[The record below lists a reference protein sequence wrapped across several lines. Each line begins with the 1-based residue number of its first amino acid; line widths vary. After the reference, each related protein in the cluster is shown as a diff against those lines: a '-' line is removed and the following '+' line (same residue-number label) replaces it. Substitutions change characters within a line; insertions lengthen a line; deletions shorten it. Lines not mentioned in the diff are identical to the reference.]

1 MAGPGERY
9 AHFAAN
15 AMWGDIDWARARLKP
30 FAGKT
35 VFVMPWPFPGFGL
48 RVTPEGTW
56 ENAILASPDA
66 ADVRLKFSP
75 ALLPRLASAPDKPG
89 SAVDG
94 DGDPVF
100 LQALRD
106 LGDVLPLAFEERLS
120 SWIGPIAAHGVAT
133 TLRAMTAWPAAAAG
147 RVNAGVA
154 SYFTEESP
162 ALLKKSTFAD
172 FRRDV
177 AEVSARV
184 DRASSAADAEARRRS
199 RKP

>member
-1 MAGPGERY
+1 MAMPGQRY
-9 AHFAAN
+9 AHVAAN

-35 VFVMPWPFPGFGL
+35 VHVMAWPFPGVTL

-56 ENAILASPDA
+56 ETAMLDSPSL
-66 ADVRLKFSP
+66 ADVRLRFSP
-75 ALLPRLASAPDKPG
+75 AVLPRLASAPDKPG
-89 SAVDG
+89 SAVEG

-120 SWIGPIAAHGVAT
+120 SWIGPIAAHGIAT
-133 TLRAMTAWPAAAAG
+133 AMRAMTAWPAAAAG
-147 RVNAGVA
+147 RINSGVA
-154 SYFTEESP
+154 SYFSEESQT
-162 ALLKKSTFAD
+162 LLKKRAFAD

-184 DRASSAADAEARRRS
+184 DRAATAADAEQRRRTRRS
-199 RKP
+199 

>member
-1 MAGPGERY
+1 MATPGQRY
-9 AHFAAN
+9 AHVAAN

-35 VFVMPWPFPGFGL
+35 VWVMPWPFPGFAL
-48 RVTPEGTW
+48 RVTADGNW
-56 ENAILASPDA
+56 ESAIVASPEA

-75 ALLPRLASAPDKPG
+75 ALLPRLVSAPDKPG
-89 SAVDG
+89 SAVEG

-120 SWIGPIAAHGVAT
+120 SWIGPIAAHGVST
-133 TLRAMTAWPAAAAG
+133 TLRAMTSWPAAAAG

-162 ALLKKSTFAD
+162 TLLKKTTFAD

-177 AEVSARV
+177 ADVSERV
-184 DRASSAADAEARRRS
+184 DRAEMAADTETRRR
-199 RKP
+199 KP